1 MARNVN
7 VTYTNWRT
15 GTNISIARRL
25 VDVTVDYI
33 DDAGTPQTRSGTV
46 TFPDIL
52 NSLTAADLKDFA
64 IEIMLRAYRRTQG
77 VD

>member
-7 VTYTNWRT
+7 VSLTNWRT
-15 GTNISIARRL
+15 GTNVSFQRRL
-25 VDVTVDYI
+25 VDVTINYM
-33 DDAGTPQTRSGTV
+33 DDTGAPQTRTGTI

-52 NSLTAADLKDFA
+52 LSLTAADLKEMA

-77 VD
+77 SD